1 VKLVLG
7 AAFVAL
13 AAAGGTT
20 TAAGN
25 RIATATCSDSIHVIG
40 QPPPPA
46 AKLVLGRVKM
56 PGPDMVLDPAPAA
69 SPGAPRFAKH
79 GWAVTPGAPVVLE
92 VPRRYRRVAG
102 LAFGRGKLG
111 VPVLRL
117 RPCPGYAKPWTS
129 WPGGYYVLKPMCVPI
144 IVRADGR
151 TARVPVSVGRRCAR
165 SSRA

>member
-1 VKLVLG
+1 MKLVL
-7 AAFVAL
+7 AL
-13 AAAGGTT
+13 AVAAVAAGATT
-20 TAAGN
+20 TGN
-25 RIATATCSDSIHVIG
+25 RIPTAACGDSIHVIN

-56 PGPDMVLDPAPAA
+56 PRPDQVLDPAPPA

-102 LAFGRGKLG
+102 LAFGRGRLG
-111 VPVLRL
+111 VPALRL
-117 RPCPGYAKPWTS
+117 RPCPAFARPWTS
-129 WPGGYYVLKPMCVPI
+129 WPGGYYVLKPICVWI

-151 TARVPVSVGRRCAR
+151 TARVPVNVGRRCAR
-165 SSRA
+165 HA